1 MFTCALR
8 VLGCDIV
15 IRCEDEASFEL
26 LRECYS
32 AFLHEPDSDSIL
44 RFSCDISSSNNA
56 DGWVLRCEEDLI
68 HCRSTSDLLYDFEK
82 TLTLRLQRLRAD
94 LFFVHA
100 AALSI
105 EDRCV
110 LISGAS
116 GSGKSTL
123 AWSLCHTG
131 FDYLS
136 DELAPVHP
144 AYMHVEPYPHALCL
158 KTKPISGPSLP
169 KSTIYTSATM
179 HVPAYEL
186 PNHAHERACPIGNL
200 VFIDSAR
207 NGRKLEMDAISSAEA
222 AARLY
227 ANGLNQLAHTG
238 SGLPVATSIARDVP
252 SYFITGGTVEER
264 NHAVQDL
271 MRRIS

>member
-1 MFTCALR
+1 MKILTCALR
-8 VLGCDIV
+8 VFGCCIG
-15 IRCEDEASFEL
+15 IRCQDECSFEL

-32 AFLHEPDSDSIL
+32 AFLHEPCSDSTL
-44 RFSCDISSSNNA
+44 EISYDVSLSNNA
-56 DGWVLRCEEDLI
+56 DGWVLRCEEGLT
-68 HCRSTSDLLYDFEK
+68 HCRNTSDLLYDFEK
-82 TLTLRLQRLRAD
+82 ELTLRLQILRAD

-105 EDRCV
+105 DDRCV

-123 AWSLCHTG
+123 AWSLCHKG
-131 FDYLS
+131 FNYLS

-144 AYMHVEPYPHALCL
+144 TYMHVEPYPHALCM
-158 KTKPISGPSLP
+158 KTEPISGPSLP

-186 PNHAHERACPIGNL
+186 PNHAHDRACPIGIL
-200 VFIDSAR
+200 VFIDSSR
-207 NGRKLEMDAISSAEA
+207 NGCKMEMDAISSAEA

-227 ANGLNQLAHTG
+227 SNGLNQLAHTG

-252 SYFITGGTVEER
+252 SYFITGGTAEER
-264 NHAVQDL
+264 THAVQNL
-271 MRRIS
+271 M